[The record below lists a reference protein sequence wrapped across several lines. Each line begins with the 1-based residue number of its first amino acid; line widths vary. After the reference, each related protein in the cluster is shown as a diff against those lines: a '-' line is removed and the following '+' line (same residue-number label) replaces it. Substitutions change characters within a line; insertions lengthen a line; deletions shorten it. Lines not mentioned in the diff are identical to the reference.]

1 MIKFRF
7 YYDKDKEEQ
16 FLNSMSERGYAMKK
30 FILGFHIFEKTEPN
44 KYTYRVDLIS
54 NKKMKE
60 LHDYILLI
68 EETGAEYVQRWGMWV
83 YFRKKGNFEL
93 YTDIDSQIDL
103 YQRIRATF
111 GYMTVVELGCL
122 IMEINAMNYSKIAF
136 YFFVFILIIILAL
149 TYQIYKCTKKINY
162 LKIKK

>member
-1 MIKFRF
+1 
-7 YYDKDKEEQ
+7 
-16 FLNSMSERGYAMKK
+16 
-30 FILGFHIFEKTEPN
+30 
-44 KYTYRVDLIS
+44 
-54 NKKMKE
+54 MKE

-162 LKIKK
+162 LKNKSA